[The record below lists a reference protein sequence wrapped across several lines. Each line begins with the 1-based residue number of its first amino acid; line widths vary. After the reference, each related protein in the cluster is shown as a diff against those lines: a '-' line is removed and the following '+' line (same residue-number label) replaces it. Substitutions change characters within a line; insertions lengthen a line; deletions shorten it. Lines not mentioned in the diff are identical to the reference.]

1 MVAQT
6 LIRKFAVTAVA
17 GLMAAGAAAGTAQA
31 APDRPVQQERQ
42 VQQVRY
48 VKQPLYR
55 GRVIARTG
63 LKVRTGPGVNYP
75 SRPPVVP
82 YGTVVRIECKVQ
94 GGNVG
99 GNRLWYKLKDSRFY
113 PGYVA
118 ARFVENVGPAPHFC
132 PRARH

>member
-17 GLMAAGAAAGTAQA
+17 GLMAGGAAVGTAQA
-31 APDRPVQQERQ
+31 APGGPVHQEQQ
-42 VQQVRY
+42 VQQVRL
-48 VKQPLYR
+48 VEQVLYR

-75 SRPPVVP
+75 AKPPAVP
-82 YGTVVRIECKVQ
+82 YGTVVRIECKVE

-99 GNRLWYKLKDSRFY
+99 GNRLWYKLKDSRFSR
-113 PGYVA
+113 GYVA
-118 ARFVENVGPAPHFC
+118 ARYVENVGAAPHRC
-132 PRARH
+132 SRAGH